1 MRSRSA
7 LWKGIGAACRHG
19 NVPWN
24 GGNETGEGF
33 MGTKLRRVSEIVA
46 GYIVGAVLLAWGVF
60 RLVLEAQA
68 REDELNE
75 REMLMGRNWDE

>member
-1 MRSRSA
+1 
-7 LWKGIGAACRHG
+7 
-19 NVPWN
+19 
-24 GGNETGEGF
+24 